1 MIEIFHSLKC
11 EDFINELGK
20 TYSIGEKG
28 MFPKEFCPYHKIFGQ
43 KGPEN
48 IYL

>member
-1 MIEIFHSLKC
+1 MKTLSMNWE
-11 EDFINELGK
+11 K

-28 MFPKEFCPYHKIFGQ
+28 IFPKEFCPYHKIFGQ

-48 IYL
+48 IYF